1 MSNPKYKDIGKKDI
15 INVINQV
22 IQRLEALEMTLNI
35 FIQFSDKDKEFNKFM
50 EEKLGG
56 NNELRP
62 NETDNGKGDNP
73 SNNEDS

>member
-1 MSNPKYKDIGKKDI
+1 MSNPKYKNIGKKDI

-22 IQRLEALEMTLNI
+22 IERLEALEMTLNI
-35 FIQFSDKDKEFNKFM
+35 FIQFADKDKKFNKFM

-62 NETDNGKGDNP
+62 NETDNGEGDTT